1 MSSSSSSSLLSG
13 GDIYE
18 WKRSEVNVVA
28 FYGVPLSKDYLTAIF
43 MKKLLPLA
51 LKDSNVKERLDG
63 ILGCFDEDGNFDEE
77 IPHFNSLLSDQ
88 EGVFDECIDLRII
101 GTEHRFF
108 VVMGQE
114 FNIFNS
120 GKKHKPSEKSGILE
134 DKPDEKEVKKYNVLM
149 KELGLKPEKVR
160 PVVFVT
166 VESQSCGY
174 LYERDGDE

>member
-1 MSSSSSSSLLSG
+1 MSSSSSSSLLSKA
-13 GDIYE
+13 DIYE
-18 WKRSEVNVVA
+18 WKNSEVNVVT
-28 FYGVPLSKDYLTAIF
+28 FYGVPISKDYLTTIF
-43 MKKLLPLA
+43 MKKLLTLA
-51 LKDSNVKERLDG
+51 LKNESFKKRLDW
-63 ILGCFDEDGNFDEE
+63 ILGCFGEDGNFNEE
-77 IPHFNSLLSDQ
+77 NLSLSSLLSDQ

-114 FNIFNS
+114 FKIFNS

-149 KELGLKPEKVR
+149 KELGLKPEKAR